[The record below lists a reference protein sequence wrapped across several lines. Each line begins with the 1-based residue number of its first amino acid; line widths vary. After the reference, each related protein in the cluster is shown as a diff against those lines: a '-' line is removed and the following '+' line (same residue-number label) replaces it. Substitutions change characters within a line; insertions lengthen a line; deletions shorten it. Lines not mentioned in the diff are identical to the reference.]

1 MTGALEE
8 AAKAT
13 GGLIDAMKSSPLAIA
28 NLLLNVAFLVFL
40 FYYVTRISSRA
51 ENVVAGLFAANDKL
65 YAQWGT
71 IVKDQNALTEKA
83 MHCLLPEDALKLLQL
98 PPRSPIQEPAR
109 PQPPRGDLYVDP
121 PKPHPGSATENDPT
135 GLIIPIEP
143 HRTSVEH
150 PPEPA
155 DQLRSN
161 PEGNGRPP
169 Q

>member
-28 NLLLNVAFLVFL
+28 NLLLNIAFLVFL
-40 FYYVTRISSRA
+40 FYYVSRISTRA
-51 ENVVAGLFAANDKL
+51 ELVVAQMFTANDKL

-71 IVKDQNALTEKA
+71 VVKDQNVLVEKA

-109 PQPPRGDLYVDP
+109 PQAPRGDLYVDP

-135 GLIIPIEP
+135 GLIIPIVPE
-143 HRTSVEH
+143 HTSVED
-150 PPEPA
+150 PPKPS
-155 DQLRSN
+155 D
-161 PEGNGRPP
+161 
-169 Q
+169 

>member
-28 NLLLNVAFLVFL
+28 NLLLNIAFLVFL

-51 ENVVAGLFAANDKL
+51 ENVVAALFAANDKL

-98 PPRSPIQEPAR
+98 PPRSPIQEPQR
-109 PQPPRGDLYVDP
+109 PQAPPRGDLFVDP
-121 PKPHPGSATENDPT
+121 PKPHPGSATEQDPT

-143 HRTSVEH
+143 HPTSAPVEE
-150 PPEPA
+150 PPK
-155 DQLRSN
+155 
-161 PEGNGRPP
+161 
-169 Q
+169 